1 MSTYQGSK
9 LTTNGLVFA
18 MDMNNTQKSFK
29 GKPTINY
36 WYENGGGGATTVNVD
51 DLPDVEQ
58 LARLVGGKGNIKDPR
73 RQSTQTNWLD
83 LYNSSSGITVDPGET
98 LSISCY
104 IYTTKSTNRFNG
116 NGNWGV
122 DLGTNAGMYS
132 NPDTHNIDP
141 YVWRRFR
148 FSKTNTTNTA
158 ISVTSTR
165 IETYST
171 DEWSPDT
178 IDAYGANPQWEVSTF
193 ATPFVNGT
201 RDANST
207 IVDLTRNHSVSAN
220 SVTYNSNNTFS
231 FGGSDYIRLANA
243 GAVDFTNKSFSVGV
257 WFKKADTNQRSI
269 FGHLEVN
276 ETGKSI
282 HYRSYANGA
291 LRFDFYGGNVT
302 VADQIVTDTW
312 YYTTTTY
319 DYDSGTTILYL
330 NGESIGSGS
339 VGPYI
344 GNSTTSTTYIGAW
357 QPSLE
362 RWNGEVPVVHIYDR
376 AITSTEVKNNF
387 NAYRSRYGV

>member
-1 MSTYQGSK
+1 MSTHQGSK

-29 GKPTINY
+29 GKPTTNLITNPTFASGNTSPWAY
-36 WYENGGGGATTVNVD
+36 QTQDLKGVSTSFKYKDFNSAYIQRENSGGETNFYYNIPGLSANTEYTFSAWVF
-51 DLPDVEQ
+51 
-58 LARLVGGKGNIKDPR
+58 ARLPNQAEIF
-73 RQSTQTNWLD
+73 T
-83 LYNSSSGITVDPGET
+83 Y
-98 LSISCY
+98 
-104 IYTTKSTNRFNG
+104 F
-116 NGNWGV
+116 
-122 DLGTNAGMYS
+122 GTNNNGTKVHSGSGKWERLQHTFTTRDTTPYIQLRMRNNS
-132 NPDTHNIDP
+132 NVIGPPI
-141 YVWRRFR
+141 YF
-148 FSKTNTTNTA
+148 TA
-158 ISVTSTR
+158 LQV
-165 IETYST
+165 E
-171 DEWSPDT
+171 E
-178 IDAYGANPQWEVSTF
+178 NNF